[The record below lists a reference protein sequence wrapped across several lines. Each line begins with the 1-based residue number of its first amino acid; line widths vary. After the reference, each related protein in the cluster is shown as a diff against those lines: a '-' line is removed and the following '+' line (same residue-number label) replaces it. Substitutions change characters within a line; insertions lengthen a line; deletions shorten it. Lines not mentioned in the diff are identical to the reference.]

1 MTGVAVLVYDGDCG
15 FCTASAQRLLRWSG
29 GSLEAIPWQ
38 MADLEALGLT
48 PDQCTSAV
56 QLVSPTARASGGA
69 AVAAA
74 LLACRQPYRAAGALL
89 AWRPLHPIVER
100 AYSLV
105 AANRH
110 RLPGST
116 CAISDGD
123 EGSLDGVARQGV
135 GQPVPPAHG

>member
-1 MTGVAVLVYDGDCG
+1 MAGVAVLVYDGDCG
-15 FCTASAQRLLRWSG
+15 FCTTSAHRLVRWSG
-29 GSLEAIPWQ
+29 GSLDVIPWQ

-48 PDQCTSAV
+48 PGECSSAV
-56 QLVSPTARASGGA
+56 QLVSPTTRASGGT

-89 AWRPLHPIVER
+89 GWQPLHPLVQR
-100 AYSLV
+100 AYALV

-116 CAISDGD
+116 CAVSDGD
-123 EGSLDGVARQGV
+123 EGALDGVARQGA